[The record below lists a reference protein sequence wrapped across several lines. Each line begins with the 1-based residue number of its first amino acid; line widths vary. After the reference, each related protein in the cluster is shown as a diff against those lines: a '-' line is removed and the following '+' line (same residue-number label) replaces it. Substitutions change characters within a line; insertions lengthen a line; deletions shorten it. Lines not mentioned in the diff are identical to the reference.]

1 MDSRAPADFDYTLSA
16 ILVARPGL
24 LVTVPGVMVMLSM
37 VCFMAPRRR
46 WNRKPEGTWPT
57 SNAGP
62 KSQNDPLSEALAS
75 DTRELQ
81 EPGRLSNPTDGANAA
96 TSSSTSQADVLAG
109 TAQGGEDYESWLL
122 CPEPSPCSDDDY
134 GAAQEHYTQSYVH
147 VESPAEGEGEVE
159 DEVQVGGQSDS
170 APADLYFRIGSGR
183 GYHAGHC
190 GMVKR
195 FRRLEPEKLR
205 QLSKRQA
212 EVAGLKACRQCRP

>member
-1 MDSRAPADFDYTLSA
+1 MDSRAPADFAYTMLA
-16 ILVARPGL
+16 KLVAHPGL
-24 LVTVPGVMVMLSM
+24 LVIVSGAMVMLSM

-46 WNRKPEGTWPT
+46 WNRKLDGKGPA
-57 SNAGP
+57 SNSGP
-62 KSQNDPLSEALAS
+62 KSQNELLSEILAS

-81 EPGRLSNPTDGANAA
+81 EPECLWDPTTGATAA
-96 TSSSTSQADVLAG
+96 TSSSTSQAAVLAG

-147 VESPAEGEGEVE
+147 VDSPAEGEGGVE
-159 DEVQVGGQSDS
+159 DEVQVGEQSGS
-170 APADLYFRIGSGR
+170 SPVDLYFRIGSGR